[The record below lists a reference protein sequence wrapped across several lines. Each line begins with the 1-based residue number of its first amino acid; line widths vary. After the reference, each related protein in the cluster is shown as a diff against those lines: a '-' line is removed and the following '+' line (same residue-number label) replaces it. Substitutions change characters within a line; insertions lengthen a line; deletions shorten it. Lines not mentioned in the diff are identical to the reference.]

1 MNLTIEFSSEQV
13 AALKAKASA
22 QGLTVEQFLRKL
34 AENEVQTVMTEKPFA
49 SGYGMLSKYGPA
61 PSDDEI
67 NENRREMFQGFA
79 KDF

>member
-1 MNLTIEFSSEQV
+1 MNLTIELSSDQV

-22 QGLTVEQFLRKL
+22 QGLTVEQWLRKL
-34 AENEVQTVMTEKPFA
+34 AENEVEPVAPEKPFT

-61 PSDDEI
+61 PSSDEI
-67 NENRREMFQGFA
+67 DENRREMFQGFA